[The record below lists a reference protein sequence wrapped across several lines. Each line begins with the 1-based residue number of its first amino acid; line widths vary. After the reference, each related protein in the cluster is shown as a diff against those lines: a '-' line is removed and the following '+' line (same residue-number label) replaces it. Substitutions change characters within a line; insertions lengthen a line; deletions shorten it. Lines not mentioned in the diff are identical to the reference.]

1 MKADEYGVGDIH
13 VKTKKNKENV
23 MFTIII
29 LLALFIVF
37 DIIALRWSVDS
48 TEGITSREWDRRWDW
63 HNEPDDQR
71 MAL

>member
-1 MKADEYGVGDIH
+1 MKADKYGVGDTH
-13 VKTKKNKENV
+13 MKTKENKENV

-48 TEGITSREWDRRWDW
+48 TEGITSCEWERRR
-63 HNEPDDQR
+63 HLYDDARDQ
-71 MAL
+71 MDFC